1 MTATDNTGNT
11 STANE
16 SITIS
21 KTDTSGPNIST
32 FTSNTN
38 NFTLTTSLKTR
49 LITFTVVVNDNVAV
63 KSITVSGATPLTT
76 GGGGGGVPPHQLMVL
91 GKLVIDENKLL
102 MMKFN

>member
-1 MTATDNTGNT
+1 MTATDITGNT

-32 FTSNTN
+32 FTSNIN
-38 NFTLTTSLKTR
+38 NFTLTTSLDQ

-76 GGGGGGVPPHQLMVL
+76 GGGGGGVPPPPLTV
-91 GKLVIDENKLL
+91 
-102 MMKFN
+102 